1 MRDISGETSTVFTLT
16 RRQQSTMTPAKN
28 NPPDTNIMAPTGTLL
43 WTASVALI
51 KPLKHDNKIFN

>member
-51 KPLKHDNKIFN
+51 KPLKHDNKILN